1 MEFISIVSDVTAEID
16 LGALLARV
24 MEEATRMLNAD
35 RATLFLNDEKTNELF
50 SRVAMGEG
58 IGEIRL
64 PNTAGIAGTVF
75 TSGKFE
81 KILRAG
87 HAQQEIFNSE
97 VCIYV

>member
-1 MEFISIVSDVTAEID
+1 
-16 LGALLARV
+16 

-64 PNTAGIAGTVF
+64 TKHCWNCWKCFFIRKNNEY
-75 TSGKFE
+75 S
-81 KILRAG
+81 
-87 HAQQEIFNSE
+87 
-97 VCIYV
+97 VCVC